1 MARHL
6 IPSAYVTF
14 DKDAGTVTFRGN
26 YDKQDILLITDVTA
40 GKTLY
45 QFNSPNFK
53 GTRTFDETSE
63 KTTVNLAYDTA
74 NDAEIFAG
82 DRIQVFVSVQ
92 EERIT
97 FAEDLLDGV
106 GKIRVSTPGNLIDT
120 DFEYGLQ
127 STKWETLQSVNNIPT
142 VYSSSGDKPLDGIT
156 SVDSVAGSKQVKV
169 TCNVPHNIELGNPVS
184 VQGLDDYQAEG
195 FFTISGVDGEF
206 VFFFELD
213 VPATTTGNIS
223 GGYTTIVPAK
233 FFEGS
238 PLPVSVIDGAQTDS
252 GSPSKIAVTTDE
264 THGFAVGTK
273 VYLRNTIGP
282 KSLIISDAQAIAPD
296 GRPYIDTDA
305 VFTTNI
311 SVVSAEDTGRTG
323 VRQSKVVPWD
333 YQSTYTLY
341 ISPTTVDTGTN
352 TITWPSHDLPS
363 RSTVLFN
370 TPTIGDT
377 DAGLVDGV
385 VYYVGVIDTNTIK
398 LYSNY
403 AMTTEVTLSV
413 PANAKGACRIGL
425 CYKIREAYP
434 TYDLLYT
441 EYSIATRYRNDVYAV
456 TDEYRHGS
464 VTAITANRFKV
475 TTYDQRVNGDGENQG
490 IIEVANAFGGWTGY
504 LDGLVADGARLFF
517 DRIGEGGGDFDAA
530 DEWSTVT
537 FYDPSGNA
545 TITFG
550 TGPTNPEGTYID
562 TEVPGELNHSF
573 NITDAVG
580 GTTANTG
587 ALGQWR
593 YDLDESSTLIAA
605 NSYFHVLIR
614 LELTDAQRATFKETY
629 YAESGADLALVS
641 GGWGLGRVRPNRVL
655 AFANR
660 VPGVIL
666 DAGQTD
672 ETIRDLYVSSAT
684 NANSRYGVVK
694 PVNSNVIR
702 ETASVTGKTYSGD
715 VFGDGAFRINYDMG
729 TDLDRFIR
737 YGATSEVYYMFVA
750 DLNSDKNTIY
760 EVAHG
765 ITSSQTATVTIDQTA
780 YDAGQRFKFA
790 NTSGGSVTIAE
801 QSFAVTLSVV
811 SPDLF
816 RITLG
821 IAPNTDDILDFP
833 DAFSVVYNTE
843 NDLYNTFYVNN
854 HKIVSQSPATYFA
867 SGLNEPATVDYNTVL
882 NQATGV
888 FTSNGRN
895 IGENEENASVRMYQS
910 QTYKITITGLDGLLF
925 GDKPKLWF
933 KGNGLYGYT
942 DGEWATHQVN
952 PDPLFFNQTIVDV
965 DSDTRTIEWTAGTPD
980 LPVPLDGN
988 IAISINAPAND
999 YATGG
1004 VDENYI
1010 FFTET
1015 VVSDVVG
1022 GITNATAYNL
1032 NRVNDSRL
1040 TLTQVVDT
1048 AASATTA
1055 TVGRAS
1061 NATITEFVNFETP
1074 LGITPTGA
1082 SITAVQ
1088 YRGDFNES
1096 QEYVEMSFTDGT
1108 NYFIGRSGGADTQTF
1123 RNDITWAAKD
1133 VSALLVDNGGNLG
1146 VNVTFNPTSRIN
1158 ARVGSMT
1165 NWWEIRFV
1173 VTGATG
1179 TVILDTTS
1187 DPVGEQEFLVDSLR
1201 GAYDGVFAMIEEVPA
1216 NNEFILQ
1223 TDFKIPA
1230 REYEFTAADVSALTG
1245 LITLGFEHN
1254 LITGEKVTY
1263 DAGLGNTAMLTDETS
1278 GVFYVISVSST
1289 SFKLAVSAD
1298 SALNNI
1304 ETGLTP
1310 QTGTHTFK
1318 ARSLIKSI
1326 AGQGLITFASGGT
1339 TVTGSGSKFLTTFKR
1354 FDRIYVK
1361 GANYVYSMTVR
1372 DIQTDEKMRVYETF
1386 TETVSTPAEYF
1397 FITQVMLRPD
1407 GYSLHKSFDG
1417 GVDITAGTSPDS
1429 RIVRQSRKYFRY
1441 QSGKGIQNSLAIN
1454 FNPSRVMRELVKSSG
1469 TTAQVVTQEQ
1479 HNLKVG
1485 DSVKIA
1491 GAEVGALSNNPY
1503 NGTFSVTSVLDAFTF
1518 TYEMAVVPDEAKASG
1533 FPSYVRSGWT
1543 DSFIRAGM
1551 FDDQN
1556 GFFYEY
1562 DGQQLYAVVR
1572 SSTLQLA
1579 GSVTASRNS
1588 QVITGKN
1595 TSFTTQ
1601 VEVGGRVVIRGQ
1613 SYKVVEVTSDLRMVV
1628 QPAYRGITA
1637 TGIKATKT
1645 ENRKVAQEDWNIDAC
1660 DGKGPSGYN
1669 LDLTKIQMA
1678 YADYSWYGAGKV
1690 RFGFKDR
1697 EGHIK
1702 YVHQFIHNNRLSESY
1717 FRSGNLPGRY
1727 EIENGPAPSTAP
1739 TLFHFGTSV
1748 IMDGRFDDDKAYLFS
1763 RNSKPFAFTNGASR
1777 TFASNAVSSF
1787 DVITLNANRVFV
1799 YAIPCTEA
1807 LASATVVGS
1816 QITVSGG
1823 SQLPEGTYVT
1833 QVKLAGAAS
1842 KVFTSYP
1849 ATNSEP
1855 ALATIASGA
1864 TLINGEVTAIDLD
1877 APLPLVS
1884 LRLAPSVDSSLTGAV
1899 GEREIINRMQL
1910 RLRQAGITTSQDVE
1924 IFLILNATPS
1934 KADFQGAESPSLSQI
1949 INHDHG
1955 DTLVGGTTIYSVKG
1969 SAGSVDI
1976 ALDELLE
1983 LGNSIL
1989 GGDGIFP
1996 NGPDLLTLAVQPQS
2010 TSLISGT
2017 NPFFVSGKIS
2027 WSESQA

>member
-14 DKDAGTVTFRGN
+14 DKAAGTVTFRGN
-26 YDKQDILLITDVTA
+26 YDKQDILLITDVTS

-45 QFNSPNFK
+45 QFNSQNYK
-53 GTRTFDETSE
+53 GTRTFDETTE

-74 NDAEIFAG
+74 NDADIFSS
-82 DRIQVFVSVQ
+82 DKLQVFVSIA
-92 EERIT
+92 EERMT

-106 GKIRVSTPGNLIDT
+106 GKIRVSNPENLIDT

-156 SVDSVAGSKQVKV
+156 SVESVSGSKQVKV
-169 TCNVPHNIELGNPVS
+169 TCNVAHNIELGNPVS

-213 VPATTTGNIS
+213 VPATTTGNIA

-252 GSPSKIAVTTDE
+252 GSPSKIDVTTEE
-264 THGFAVGTK
+264 THGFAIGTK

-282 KSLIISDAQAIAPD
+282 KSLIIADAQATAPD
-296 GRPYIDTDA
+296 GRPYIDTNS

-323 VRQSKVVPWD
+323 VRQSKIVPWD
-333 YQSTYTLY
+333 YQSTYSFYLSAT
-341 ISPTTVDTGTN
+341 SVDTGTN
-352 TITWPSHDLPS
+352 TITWPAHDLPS

-370 TPTIGDT
+370 TPTLQDT

-385 VYYVGVIDTNTIK
+385 VYYVGVVDSNTIK

-403 AMTTEVTLSV
+403 ALTTEVTLSV
-413 PANAKGACRIGL
+413 PTNSKGACRIGL
-425 CYKIREAYP
+425 CYKVREAYP

-441 EYSIATRYRNDVYAV
+441 EYSIATRYRNTTYSAA
-456 TDEYRHGS
+456 DEYAHGS
-464 VTAITANRFKV
+464 GTAITANRLKM
-475 TTYDQRVNGDGENQG
+475 TSYDQRVNGDGENQG

-504 LDGLVADGARLFF
+504 LDGLVSDGARLFF
-517 DRIGEGGGDFDAA
+517 DRIGEAGGDFDAA
-530 DEWSTVT
+530 DEFSTVT

-550 TGPTNPEGTYID
+550 TGPTNPEGTYVD
-562 TEVPGELNHSF
+562 SEVPGELNHSF
-573 NITDAVG
+573 DITDAVG

-593 YDLDESSTLIAA
+593 YDLNESGTLIAA

-614 LELTDAQRATFKETY
+614 LELTDTQRASFKANY
-629 YAESGADLALVS
+629 YEESGADLALVS
-641 GGWGLGRVRPNRVL
+641 GGWGLGRVRPDRVL
-655 AFANR
+655 AFNNR
-660 VPGVIL
+660 VPGVVL

-672 ETIRDLYVSSAT
+672 ETVRDLFVSSSN

-694 PVNSNVIR
+694 PVVANVLR

-715 VFGDGAFRINYDMG
+715 VFGDGAFRINFNMG
-729 TDLDRFIR
+729 GDADRFIR
-737 YGATSEVYYMFVA
+737 WNATSEVYYMFVA

-765 ITSSQTATVTIDQTA
+765 ITSSQTATINIDQTD

-801 QSFAVTLSVV
+801 QSFEVTLSVV

-833 DAFSVVYNTE
+833 DAFTLSYNVE
-843 NDLYNTFYVNN
+843 NLLYNTFYVNN
-854 HKIVSQSPATYFA
+854 HKIISQSPATYFA
-867 SGLNEPATVDYNTVL
+867 SGLNEPATVIYTIAYDPL
-882 NQATGV
+882 TGV
-888 FTSNGRN
+888 YTSNGRN
-895 IGENEENASVRMYQS
+895 IGENEENSIIRAYEGQNYQFDISGLTGITIGNRPVVRMQS
-910 QTYKITITGLDGLLF
+910 PSTGAWVFNAGGGITYDDVTDPDIRTISFMQISLDYVISIGSPAF
-925 GDKPKLWF
+925 GDLP
-933 KGNGLYGYT
+933 
-942 DGEWATHQVN
+942 
-952 PDPLFFNQTIVDV
+952 
-965 DSDTRTIEWTAGTPD
+965 GTQ
-980 LPVPLDGN
+980 
-988 IAISINAPAND
+988 
-999 YATGG
+999 
-1004 VDENYI
+1004 ENYI
-1010 FFTET
+1010 ILDSTD
-1015 VVSDVVG
+1015 VSDVVG
-1022 GITNATAYNL
+1022 GITNATDYNL
-1032 NRVNDSRL
+1032 NRVSDSRL

-1048 AASATTA
+1048 NASATTA

-1061 NATITEFVNFETP
+1061 NATVTEFVNFETP

-1082 SITAVQ
+1082 SITAVE
-1088 YRGDFNES
+1088 YRGDFNEN
-1096 QEYVEMSFTDGT
+1096 QEYVELTFADSTK
-1108 NYFIGRSGGADTQTF
+1108 YFVGRSGGADTQTF
-1123 RNDITWAAKD
+1123 RSDRNWAAKD
-1133 VSALLVDNGGNLG
+1133 VSAILVNSGGFLG
-1146 VNVTFNPTSRIN
+1146 VNITFNPTSRIDR
-1158 ARVGSMT
+1158 RVGSMT
-1165 NWWEIRFV
+1165 NWWEIRFT

-1187 DPVGEQEFLVDSLR
+1187 NPVGEQEFLVDSLR

-1230 REYEFTAADVSALTG
+1230 REYEFAAPAVNSTTG
-1245 LITLGFEHN
+1245 VITLGTEHN

-1263 DAGLGNTAMLTDETS
+1263 DAGLGNTSMLTDETS
-1278 GVFYVISVSST
+1278 NVFYVIGVSST
-1289 SFKLAVSAD
+1289 SFKLAVSSD
-1298 SALNNI
+1298 SAINNI
-1304 ETGLTP
+1304 ETGVTP

-1326 AGQGLITFASGGT
+1326 SGQGLITFASGQST
-1339 TVTGSGSKFLTTFKR
+1339 ITGSGSKFLTTFKR

-1361 GANYVYSMTVR
+1361 GADYVYSMTVR

-1386 TETVSTPAEYF
+1386 TETVGTPAEYF

-1429 RIVRQSRKYFRY
+1429 KIVRQSRKYFRY

-1454 FNPSRVMRELVKSSG
+1454 FNPSRVMRELVKSTG
-1469 TTAQVVTQEQ
+1469 TTAQCVTQEQ
-1479 HNLKVG
+1479 HNLQVG
-1485 DSVKIA
+1485 DSVKIE
-1491 GAEVGALSNNPY
+1491 GAETGALSNNPY
-1503 NGTFSVTSVLDAFTF
+1503 NGVVDVTSIPDAFTF

-1533 FPSYVRSGWT
+1533 FPTYVRSGWT

-1562 DGQQLYAVVR
+1562 DGQQLYTVVR
-1572 SSTLQLA
+1572 SSTLQMA
-1579 GSVTASRNS
+1579 GSVTATRNS
-1588 QVITGKN
+1588 QVISGKN
-1595 TSFTTQ
+1595 TSFSTQ

-1628 QPAYRGITA
+1628 QPSYRGVTA
-1637 TGIKATKT
+1637 TGIKVTKT
-1645 ENRKVAQEDWNIDAC
+1645 ENRKVAQQDWNIDAC
-1660 DGKGPSGYN
+1660 DGSGPSGYK
-1669 LDLTKIQMA
+1669 LDLTKIQMC

-1727 EIENGPAPSTAP
+1727 EIENGPTPSTAP

-1777 TFASNAVSSF
+1777 TFASNAISTF
-1787 DVITLNANRVFV
+1787 DVITLNGNRVFV
-1799 YAIPCTEA
+1799 YTIPCTEA

-1823 SQLPEGTYVT
+1823 TQLPEGTYVT
-1833 QVKLAGAAS
+1833 QVKLAGATS

-1884 LRLAPSVDSSLTGAV
+1884 LRLAPSVDSSLTGSV

-1969 SAGSVDI
+1969 SAGSIDI

-1989 GGDGIFP
+1989 GGDGVFP

-2010 TSLISGT
+2010 TSQVSGT